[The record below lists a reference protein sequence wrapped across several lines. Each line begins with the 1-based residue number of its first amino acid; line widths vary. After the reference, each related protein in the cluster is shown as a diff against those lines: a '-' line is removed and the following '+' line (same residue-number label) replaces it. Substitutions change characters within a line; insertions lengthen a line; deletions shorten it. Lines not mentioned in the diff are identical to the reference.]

1 MGKFERALSKKALF
15 FMQKIKQT
23 IGITGG
29 IGSGKSVVAKI
40 LISMGYPVYN
50 SDDRAKELINSN
62 PELIAKIK
70 SEFGSDIYTNLV
82 LDRKK
87 MAEIVFNNPNKLAA
101 LNGLVHPAVGK
112 DFESWKNSR
121 TTQFVFKEAA
131 ILFETGIYKD
141 MDSVILVT
149 APISIRIDRVQKR
162 DNASKEEIEN
172 RMKNQWSD
180 EKKIKLS
187 DFVIDNSGDK
197 MVIPQVMEV
206 LKSLNS

>member
-15 FMQKIKQT
+15 FMQKNKQT

-50 SDDRAKELINSN
+50 SDDRAKDLINSN

-70 SEFGSDIYTNLV
+70 SEFGNDIYTDLG
-82 LDRKK
+82 LERKK
-87 MAEIVFNNPNKLAA
+87 MAAIVFNDPNKLAV
-101 LNGLVHPAVGK
+101 LNSLVHPAVGK
-112 DFESWKNSR
+112 DFESWKNSQ
-121 TTQFVFKEAA
+121 TTKFVFKEAA

-141 MDSVILVT
+141 LDAVILVT

-180 EKKIKLS
+180 EEKIKLS
-187 DFVIDNSGDK
+187 DYVIDNSGNQLI
-197 MVIPQVMEV
+197 IPQVTQVIE
-206 LKSLNS
+206 SLGS

>member
-1 MGKFERALSKKALF
+1 
-15 FMQKIKQT
+15 MQKNKQT

-29 IGSGKSVVAKI
+29 IGSGKSVVANI

-50 SDDRAKELINSN
+50 SDTRAKEIINTQEKLRS
-62 PELIAKIK
+62 EIK
-70 SEFGSDIYTNLV
+70 REFGKDIYTECG

-101 LNGLVHPAVGK
+101 LNGLVHPAVGI
-112 DFESWKNSR
+112 DFEAWKNSK
-121 TTQFVFKEAA
+121 TTPFVFKEAA
-131 ILFETGIYKD
+131 ILFETGIYNEI
-141 MDSVILVT
+141 DSLILVT
-149 APISIRIDRVQKR
+149 APISIRINRVMKR
-162 DNASKEEIEN
+162 DKASKEEVEN

-187 DFVIDNSGDK
+187 DFVIDNSGVK